1 MNKNSLTIKKMALA
15 AIFLVFGWIL
25 PLVTGSIPEICNMLC
40 PMHIPVMLCGFI
52 LGPWYGLIIG
62 FITPLT
68 RGFIFGMPTFYP
80 TGISMAFELATYG
93 LITGI
98 LYELLLKKSKI
109 KHFVI
114 LYFILISSMLA
125 GRIVWGIARVLC
137 GLFDH
142 HLFTWRMFLM
152 GGFVTAWP
160 GIIIQLIVIPILLE
174 VLFQTKILEKLSVN
188 YTNKSLKQIL
198 KKVKALMKK
207 QDQLVIAI
215 DGMAASGKT
224 TLANE
229 IAKNNGWATF
239 QSIQGHYNLI
249 FREEEREM
257 KPYCDLMGVSM
268 TPYSS
273 LASGRLSRH
282 PGETSKRL
290 KEDTYAKGKYDESE
304 KEDLVIIQRVEELAK
319 KRNCSMSEI
328 SLAWLMSKVTS
339 PVVGATKLSHIDTAC
354 KACDLKLTVE
364 EMKYLEECYK
374 PHPLVGV
381 MKENNQ

>member
-1 MNKNSLTIKKMALA
+1 MEYVNLGKTDIKVAKVCLGCMGFGNPQAGMHSWTLSYEESKKIIKHALDQGINFFDTAMGYQGGTSEEYLGRAIKEFSKREDVVIATKFMPRSQEQINQGMSAREHIETCINDSLKRLQMNYVDLYILHRWDNVTPIEETMEILND
-15 AIFLVFGWIL
+15 LV
-25 PLVTGSIPEICNMLC
+25 
-40 PMHIPVMLCGFI
+40 
-52 LGPWYGLIIG
+52 
-62 FITPLT
+62 
-68 RGFIFGMPTFYP
+68 
-80 TGISMAFELATYG
+80 
-93 LITGI
+93 
-98 LYELLLKKSKI
+98 KSKKVRAI
-109 KHFVI
+109 GVSNCF
-114 LYFILISSMLA
+114 A
-125 GRIVWGIARVLC
+125 WQIAR
-137 GLFDH
+137 
-142 HLFTWRMFLM
+142 
-152 GGFVTAWP
+152 
-160 GIIIQLIVIPILLE
+160 
-174 VLFQTKILEKLSVN
+174 
-188 YTNKSLKQIL
+188 
-198 KKVKALMKK
+198 
-207 QDQLVIAI
+207 
-215 DGMAASGKT
+215 
-224 TLANE
+224 ANE

-268 TPYSS
+268 IPYSS

-290 KEDTYAKGKYDESE
+290 KEDAYAKGKYDESE
-304 KEDLVIIQRVEELAK
+304 KEDLIIIQRVEELAK

-339 PVVGATKLSHIDTAC
+339 PVVGVTKLSHIDTAC